1 MMAATAPERN
11 FLKIEE
17 GVSPTVSDEHRNPS
31 NKRWMWGSVVALCCI
46 FPVAALLRSHTQATV
61 NQHAGSI
68 AGISQLSQPSSLIGQ
83 AFIAARA
90 PSRAASPLHAYVP
103 SGMSKEE
110 WAKVQKKEADA
121 KKTKKFGLGGAR
133 GFESRSMQSFQEA
146 RERGEADHLF
156 PVNPAD
162 VASGKIALKDVP
174 YMQRGG
180 SWKNSDLKGKKGW
193 MTTGFGMRA
202 YNDGKAAKM
211 KENQYDKKYNNLKPN
226 IGIFDGVALDWTGKG
241 SRDKTQNTVANRA
254 AKNGISQDQQMWRD
268 SGALSDREI
277 RAMNQ
282 KRRGAPKINSGEAK
296 EKAGG
301 FFGWR

>member
-1 MMAATAPERN
+1 MEN
-11 FLKIEE
+11 FLKIED
-17 GVSPTVSDEHRNPS
+17 GVSPTMCDEHRNES
-31 NKRWMWGSVVALCCI
+31 NRTYKGLMWGSVIALCCL
-46 FPVAALLRSHTQATV
+46 FPVAALLRSYTQSTAD
-61 NQHAGSI
+61 QHPGNNAGT
-68 AGISQLSQPSSLIGQ
+68 SQLSQPSS
-83 AFIAARA
+83 FIAARP
-90 PSRAASPLHAYVP
+90 PSRAVSPLHAYVP

-110 WAKVQKKEADA
+110 WAKIQKKEKEA
-121 KKTKKFGLGGAR
+121 KSKKKFGLGGAR

-226 IGIFDGVALDWTGKG
+226 IGVFDGVALDWTGKG

-277 RAMNQ
+277 RAMSQ
-282 KRRGAPKINSGEAK
+282 KKRGAPKINVGDDK

>member
-1 MMAATAPERN
+1 
-11 FLKIEE
+11 
-17 GVSPTVSDEHRNPS
+17 
-31 NKRWMWGSVVALCCI
+31 
-46 FPVAALLRSHTQATV
+46 
-61 NQHAGSI
+61 
-68 AGISQLSQPSSLIGQ
+68 
-83 AFIAARA
+83 
-90 PSRAASPLHAYVP
+90 
-103 SGMSKEE
+103 MSKEE
-110 WAKVQKKEADA
+110 WAKIQKKEVEA

-162 VASGKIALKDVP
+162 VASGKIPLKDVP

-202 YNDGKAAKM
+202 FNDGKAKTM
-211 KENQYDKKYNNLKPN
+211 KEKEYDKKYNDLKPN
-226 IGIFDGVALDWTGKG
+226 IGIFDGEALDWIGLGAHGNK
-241 SRDKTQNTVANRA
+241 DTVGARA
-254 AKNGISQDQQMWRD
+254 AKNGISKDQQMWRD
-268 SGALSDREI
+268 AGALSEKEI
-277 RAMNQ
+277 RAKN
-282 KRRGAPKINSGEAK
+282 APKINFGEVK